1 MIFIHVIGKSQHV
14 TSVDKVTGKSK
25 WLDEQVDVQVDVKV
39 RNPITI
45 FQNKEKN
52 TTKLKIKGKVK
63 KITTL
68 CETKKHDT
76 KWAIIAR
83 SLDYKECLHVIC
95 IISFD
100 PSRAIATK
108 SLCFSPCL
116 LCVYKVHV
124 KEDIIHVSSS
134 YT

>member
-1 MIFIHVIGKSQHV
+1 MGPEEKSSVKIELSSTAVPFEIERKKEKDMKDDSNVVIHIDPASGKKY
-14 TSVDKVTGKSK
+14 SVDKVTGKSK

-52 TTKLKIKGKVK
+52 TTKLKGIVK

-76 KWAIIAR
+76 KWA
-83 SLDYKECLHVIC
+83 K
-95 IISFD
+95 
-100 PSRAIATK
+100 
-108 SLCFSPCL
+108 
-116 LCVYKVHV
+116 
-124 KEDIIHVSSS
+124 
-134 YT
+134 